1 MRCFNLLLPMIALA
15 TCAAAQAPGPA
26 YHVGRA
32 ATPEEIRAWDTAV
45 GPEGKELP
53 PGRGTAKEGAKIYA
67 QRCARC
73 HGPTGAEG
81 PTLPGAAEQWPYSSV
96 TNRSVPPLRG
106 GEGTLTSSNAVR
118 TIGSFWPF
126 ATALWDYI
134 NRGMPP
140 KEERSLSANEVYALT
155 AFLLFQNRIIK
166 ENDVIDATT
175 LPKVRMPNR
184 NGFIPE
190 HPEWKPPSGDR
201 GNR

>member
-1 MRCFNLLLPMIALA
+1 MRCFNLLAAITALA
-15 TCAAAQAPGPA
+15 ISATAQVQAPT
-26 YHVGRA
+26 YHVGRTA
-32 ATPEEIRAWDTAV
+32 APEEIRDWDTAV

-53 PGRGTAKEGAKIYA
+53 PGRGSAKEGAKIYA

-81 PTLPGAAEQWPYSSV
+81 PKLPGVAELWPYSSV
-96 TNRSVPPLRG
+96 NSRAVPPLRG
-106 GEGTLTSSNAVR
+106 GEGTLNTSHPLK

-134 NRGMPP
+134 NRAMPP
-140 KEERSLSANEVYALT
+140 KEERSLSAGEVYALT
-155 AFLLFQNRIIK
+155 AFLLYQNHIIK
-166 ENDVIDATT
+166 DSDVMDATS
-175 LPKVRMPNR
+175 LPKVPMPNR